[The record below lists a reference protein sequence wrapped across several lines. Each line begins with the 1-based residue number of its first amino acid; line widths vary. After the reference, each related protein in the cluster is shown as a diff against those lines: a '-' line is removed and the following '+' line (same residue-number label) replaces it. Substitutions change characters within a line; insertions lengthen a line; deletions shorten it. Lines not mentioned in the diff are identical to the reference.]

1 MKNWFNVIWA
11 ILLVIASWVVNGGIS
26 QTLWCGVVIPVAND
40 IGYTLPDV
48 KITYWIL
55 LWAILYIVCLR
66 PSKKTLEP
74 QFDIDKMT
82 FKLLMNWVLKL
93 VYALIAVTITGI
105 CL

>member
-26 QTLWCGVVIPVAND
+26 QTLWYGVVIPVAND

-48 KITYWIL
+48 KTSYWVL
-55 LWAILYIVCLR
+55 LWAVIYIICMR
-66 PSKKTLEP
+66 PNKKSPEP
-74 QFDIDKMT
+74 EIDIDKMA

-93 VYALIAVTITGI
+93 VYALIAVIITNI